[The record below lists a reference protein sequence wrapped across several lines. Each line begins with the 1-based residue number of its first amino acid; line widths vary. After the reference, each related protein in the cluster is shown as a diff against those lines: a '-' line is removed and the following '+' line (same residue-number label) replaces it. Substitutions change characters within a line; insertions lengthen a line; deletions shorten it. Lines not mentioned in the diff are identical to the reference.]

1 MTDAGENIIYK
12 LAGSCRFDFFP
23 LSTIWLAKFYKCF
36 HDGRQRSRRVRQG
49 GIGKKTCPTRDFPRF
64 VPSNFPCRLTFYYA
78 CFLMCTFPEL
88 NNFGVQQDNA
98 RLHIYETLRH
108 KLVRIDQDRSSCES
122 EEEKLLNE
130 MMLRLPKRRGILQR
144 EN

>member
-1 MTDAGENIIYK
+1 
-12 LAGSCRFDFFP
+12 
-23 LSTIWLAKFYKCF
+23 
-36 HDGRQRSRRVRQG
+36 
-49 GIGKKTCPTRDFPRF
+49 
-64 VPSNFPCRLTFYYA
+64 
-78 CFLMCTFPEL
+78 MCTFPEL